1 MPADTWW
8 ELEQHSLAAWS
19 QESPALIVGHANSV
33 HDSAIAL
40 VFGDCIWAE
49 SIERHIQCKRALGAF
64 GAFYVFRSLQR
75 ALASLGVNPDR
86 VEDVVLRRGWVV
98 SPAWRAECASA
109 LSRNGAESD
118 GFISW
123 CAAALAMDT
132 VSEVQLGW
140 ALRGHFPLVDR
151 GCAHQPEDENF
162 NSRLLGAF
170 ARGERPAR
178 VRIAET
184 PHHLAHA
191 ANAVFTSPF
200 DECVI
205 MVVDGSGENDSI
217 AFFHHVGG
225 DFRLLST
232 TGSEHSL
239 GWLYEI
245 VTQLCGFQ
253 HWEGEEWK
261 VMGLAAYGKQRPELY
276 DFFRSRTE
284 VRGLSLELH
293 FGPRWV
299 EELVRLTG
307 PIRSPEDGNVE
318 RSADLARNFQDY
330 FADVI
335 VELAKAAGDLGFSEN
350 LAYAGGCA
358 LNSSANGRILSGT
371 RFRRLHVPS
380 APADDGNALGAALY
394 EKHVVRAEARRPAVA
409 SPYLGSDVDLAEVER
424 VLDHGGLAAR
434 RFDDEN
440 ALCCEVAGML
450 DAGHIVGWMQGRAE
464 FGPRALGNRSIL
476 ADPRPADMR
485 HRINHRVKLR
495 EEFRPLAPAILHE
508 HGPDWFDPY
517 EESPYMERAVPFRP
531 EVRGRVPAVVHLDGT
546 GRLQT
551 VRREW
556 NSLFHRLLE
565 HFYLRTG
572 VPLLVNTSFNVM
584 GKPMVHS
591 SHDAITVF
599 YTSGLTALAIGPY
612 LLVK

>member
-1 MPADTWW
+1 MPADTRW
-8 ELEQHSLAAWS
+8 ELEQHSLASWPS
-19 QESPALIVGHANSV
+19 EQSALIVGHANSV
-33 HDSAIAL
+33 HDPAFAI
-40 VFGDCIWAE
+40 VWGDEVWAE
-49 SIERHIQCKRALGAF
+49 SLERHVQCKRALGAF
-64 GAFYVFRSLQR
+64 GAFYAFRPLQR
-75 ALASLGVNPDR
+75 ALASLGVDPDR
-86 VEDVVLRRGWVV
+86 IDEVVLRRGWVIT
-98 SPAWRAECASA
+98 PRWREECARA
-109 LSRNGAESD
+109 VAAAEPE
-118 GFISW
+118 GFPSW

-132 VSEVQLGW
+132 VFEVQLGW

-151 GCAHQPEDENF
+151 DGAHGPEDDGF
-162 NSRLLGAF
+162 NSRLLAAY

-178 VRIAET
+178 IRTAET

-191 ANAVFTSPF
+191 ANAAFTSPF
-200 DECVI
+200 DESVVMVI
-205 MVVDGSGENDSI
+205 DGSGENDAI
-217 AFFHHVGG
+217 AFFHHVGR

-261 VMGLAAYGKQRPELY
+261 VMGLAAFGRSSPELY
-276 DFFRSRTE
+276 DFFRSRTL
-284 VRGLSLELH
+284 VRGLSLELR
-293 FGPRWV
+293 FGPHWV
-299 EELVRLTG
+299 EELSRLTG
-307 PIRSPEDGNVE
+307 PFRSPDDGAVE
-318 RSADLARNFQDY
+318 RSAYLARNFQDY

-335 VELAKAAGDLGFSEN
+335 VELAKAAGDLGLSEN

-394 EKHVVRAEARRPAVA
+394 EKHVVRAEARRSAVA
-409 SPYLGSDVDLAEVER
+409 SPYLGSDLDLAEVER
-424 VLDHGGLAAR
+424 VIDHGGLTAR
-434 RFDDEN
+434 RFDDED
-440 ALCCEVAGML
+440 ALCRRVAEL
-450 DAGHIVGWMQGRAE
+450 IDAGHIVGWMQGRAE

-485 HRINHRVKLR
+485 DRINRRVKLR

-508 HGPDWFDPY
+508 YGPDWFDPY
-517 EESPYMERAVPFRP
+517 EESPYMERALPFRP
-531 EVRGRVPAVVHLDGT
+531 EVRRCVPAVVHLDGT

-556 NSLFHRLLE
+556 NGVFHRLLTC
-565 HFYLRTG
+565 FYKRTG

-584 GKPMVHS
+584 GKPIVHS
-591 SHDAITVF
+591 PLDAITVF

-612 LLVK
+612 LIVK